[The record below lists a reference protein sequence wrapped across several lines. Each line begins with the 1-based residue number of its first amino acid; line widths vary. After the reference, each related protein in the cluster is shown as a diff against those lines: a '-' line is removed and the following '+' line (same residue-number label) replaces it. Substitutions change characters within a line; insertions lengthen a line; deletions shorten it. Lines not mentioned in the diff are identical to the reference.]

1 MTGQDANEQTP
12 STKKDSRVVGR
23 RIGPSNQIPGPIW
36 SMLPGDAQLPD
47 GEVLM
52 SNGRG
57 PLHASPEL
65 AFALGRELDGSVAS
79 LRDVADAI
87 SYVHPVLVVT
97 DSVGATRAYVLG
109 HPQSAWR
116 ALDLSLLG
124 VLLEVNGQVTA
135 SATTATGWT
144 HPFAAVAALARS
156 VSRKGDSL
164 APGELVCTGPLMP
177 QALLQS
183 GSTVEA
189 TFAHLGRVGL
199 YVG

>member
-1 MTGQDANEQTP
+1 MTAEHAAEQTP
-12 STKKDSRVVGR
+12 STRKDSRVAGR
-23 RIGPSNQIPGPIW
+23 RIEPGDQIHGPTW
-36 SMLPGDAQLPD
+36 SMLPGDAHLAD
-47 GEVLM
+47 GQIVM

-65 AFALGRELDGSVAS
+65 AFALGRELDGSVES

-87 SYVHPVLVVT
+87 SYVQPVLVVT
-97 DSVGATRAYVLG
+97 DSIGATLAYVLG
-109 HPQSAWR
+109 HPNSAWR
-116 ALDLSLLG
+116 VLDLSLLG

-144 HPFAAVAALARS
+144 HPFAAVVALARS
-156 VSRKGDSL
+156 VSRTGGSL
-164 APGELVCTGPLMP
+164 APGELVCTGELMP

-199 YVG
+199 LVG